1 MYAEPIALS
10 PQPKNPFT
18 DLGLSA
24 PLCRAVAKAGY
35 TAPTPIQ
42 SSGIPVV
49 LDGRDLL
56 GCAQTGSGKT
66 AAFALPILHH
76 LLRERPRSG
85 RPGVRA
91 LILAPTR
98 ELATQI
104 GDCFA
109 TYGAGTGIRHQVVFG
124 GVGKPRQ
131 VRALRTPPDVLV
143 ACPGRLLDLMR
154 NDGLRLDAVEHLVLD
169 EADRMLDMGFIHDVR
184 RIVGAL
190 PRQRQTL
197 MFSATMP
204 PEIEKLARSILREPE
219 RVAVDTVASAP
230 EPITQSVYF
239 VGAKQ
244 KQALLTNLLRDD
256 AIRSAL
262 VFTRTKHAANRVAR
276 QLEGSGIAA
285 AAIHGGKSQNA
296 RERAL
301 SNFRSG
307 TLRVVV
313 ATDLAS
319 RGIDVKDLSHVIN
332 FDLPNESE
340 TYVHRIGRT
349 GRAGAAGVAISLCA
363 DDERAYLHG
372 IERLMGQRLERL
384 STDGQPLPD
393 EPAPRATPRPRPA
406 RPSRHRRP
414 QSRRRRY

>member
-1 MYAEPIALS
+1 MYANTVSSTPIL
-10 PQPKNPFT
+10 PNPFNE
-18 DLGLSA
+18 LGLLPA
-24 PLCRAVAKAGY
+24 LCRAVADAGY

-42 SSGIPVV
+42 AASIPML

-76 LLRERPRSG
+76 LLRRRPPAG
-85 RPGVRA
+85 RHGVRA
-91 LILAPTR
+91 LVLAPTR

-109 TYGAGTGIRHQVVFG
+109 SYGAGTGVRHLVVFG
-124 GVGKPRQ
+124 GVGKQPQ
-131 VRALRTPPDVLV
+131 VRALRSAPEVLV

-154 NDGLRLDAVEHLVLD
+154 HDGLRLGAVEHVVLD

-184 RIVGAL
+184 KIVAAL

-204 PEIEKLARSILREPE
+204 AEIERLAGTILQKPE
-219 RVAVDTVASAP
+219 RVAVDAVASAP
-230 EPITQSVYF
+230 EPIQQSVYF
-239 VGAKQ
+239 VGVKQ
-244 KQALLTNLLRDD
+244 KQALLADLLRDD
-256 AIRSAL
+256 AVGRAL

-276 QLEGSGIAA
+276 NLEGAGIAA

-301 SNFRSG
+301 NSFRSG
-307 TLRVVV
+307 ALRVVV

-319 RGIDVKDLSHVIN
+319 RGIDVKNLSHVIN
-332 FDLPNESE
+332 FELPNVSE
-340 TYVHRIGRT
+340 TYVHRVGRT
-349 GRAGAAGVAISLCA
+349 GRAGASGIAISLCS
-363 DDERAYLHG
+363 DEERPYLRG
-372 IERLMGQRLERL
+372 IEQLMGRRLLRMSPE
-384 STDGQPLPD
+384 GQPLP
-393 EPAPRATPRPRPA
+393 EEAEPARPAPRHP
-406 RPSRHRRP
+406 
-414 QSRRRRY
+414 SRRRRTHAPRRRARY

>member
-1 MYAEPIALS
+1 MYANTVSSTPTL
-10 PQPKNPFT
+10 QNPFT
-18 DLGLSA
+18 ELGLLPA
-24 PLCRAVAKAGY
+24 LCRAVAAAGY
-35 TAPTPIQ
+35 TDPTPIQ
-42 SSGIPVV
+42 TASIPMV

-76 LLRERPRSG
+76 LLRRRPPAG
-85 RPGVRA
+85 RHGVRA

-109 TYGAGTGIRHQVVFG
+109 AYGAGTGVRHLVVFG
-124 GVGKPRQ
+124 GVGKQPQ
-131 VRALRTPPDVLV
+131 IRALRNPPEVLV

-154 NDGLRLDAVEHLVLD
+154 SEGLRLGAVEHVVLD

-184 RIVGAL
+184 KIIAAL

-204 PEIEKLARSILREPE
+204 AEIERLAGTILQKPE
-219 RVAVDTVASAP
+219 RVAVDAVASAP
-230 EPITQSVYF
+230 EPIQQSVYF
-239 VGAKQ
+239 VGVKQ
-244 KQALLTNLLRDD
+244 KQALLADLLRDD
-256 AIRSAL
+256 AVGRAL

-276 QLEGSGIAA
+276 NLEGVGIAA

-301 SNFRSG
+301 NSFRSG
-307 TLRVVV
+307 SLRVVV

-319 RGIDVKDLSHVIN
+319 RGIDVKNLSHVIN
-332 FDLPNESE
+332 FELPNVSE
-340 TYVHRIGRT
+340 TYVHRVGRT
-349 GRAGAAGVAISLCA
+349 GRAGATGIAISLCS
-363 DDERAYLHG
+363 DEERPYLRG
-372 IERLMGQRLERL
+372 IEQLMGRRLLRMSPE
-384 STDGQPLPD
+384 GQPLAEEAEPAR
-393 EPAPRATPRPRPA
+393 PAPRHP
-406 RPSRHRRP
+406 
-414 QSRRRRY
+414 SRRRRTHAPRRRARY